1 MRGYF
6 HGEHWWQILQNDGG
20 KRDGHQQQQSFLV
33 KTELTNIT
41 KNLVKL
47 FPTHI
52 QPMDIATDQQAVQSL
67 KSTGPLLPMDIA
79 TDQQAVQSLKST
91 GPLLPM
97 DIATDQQAVQ
107 SLKSTGPLLPMD
119 IATDQ
124 QAVQSLKS
132 TGPLLPM
139 DIATDQQAVQSLK
152 STGPLLPSPNR
163 DKIRRFSECW
173 RTFLAH
179 QCVIILGTKFRTNRL
194 VDVEE
199 TVDRNIWLQVDT
211 PAKSDC
217 QRFETNQSTFWG
229 WKECLF

>member
-52 QPMDIATDQQAVQSL
+52 Q
-67 KSTGPLLPMDIA
+67 
-79 TDQQAVQSLKST
+79 
-91 GPLLPM
+91 
-97 DIATDQQAVQ
+97 
-107 SLKSTGPLLPMD
+107 PMD